1 MTERIDLNPVPS
13 RIVMATDLS
22 ARCDRAL
29 DRAAQLARSWDS
41 ELLAVNVLD
50 PTASPQQTLAWVDGQ
65 SDEGLA
71 RLAQKQLARDMSA
84 VDVNASI
91 RIVRGQN
98 VAGEILQVIEQ
109 VRAGLLIIAVAHNE
123 TLGRFLLGST
133 VDQLA
138 QSVSIPMLVVRQRP
152 HGPYKKI
159 LVGTDLS
166 EPSRNALM
174 TAAHM
179 FADQNLIL
187 YHAQTSAL
195 SSLAGKSTD
204 EVQPASPN
212 IVQACEAFLKLTP
225 LPDHHKVHL
234 VVQGASIRRSLLTQ
248 VIEQDIDLV
257 VLGNKGAGGLKNLLL
272 GSNSQQLLQWLPC
285 DVLLVP

>member
-1 MTERIDLNPVPS
+1 MAESIELKQTPS

-29 DRAAQLARSWDS
+29 DRAAQLARSWNCD
-41 ELLAVNVLD
+41 LLAVNVLD
-50 PTASPQQTLAWVDGQ
+50 PTASPQQTLAWVEGQ
-65 SDEGLA
+65 NDEGLA
-71 RLAQKQLARDMSA
+71 RLAQKQLVRDMST
-84 VDVNASI
+84 VDVTASI
-91 RIVRGQN
+91 RIVKGQD
-98 VAGEILQVIEQ
+98 VAGEIRQVIEQ
-109 VRAGLLIIAVAHNE
+109 ERAGLLITAVAHNE

-138 QSVSIPMLVVRQRP
+138 QSVSIPMLVVRQRA

-166 EPSRNALM
+166 ESSRRALT
-174 TAAHM
+174 TAARM

-187 YHAQTSAL
+187 YHAQASAL
-195 SSLAGKSTD
+195 SSLTGKSTD
-204 EVQPASPN
+204 AAQSASPST
-212 IVQACEAFLKLTP
+212 VQACEEFLKLTP
-225 LPDHHKVHL
+225 LPDHDKVHL
-234 VVQGASIRRSLLTQ
+234 VVQGAHIRRALPAK

-257 VLGNKGAGGLKNLLL
+257 VLGNKGAGGFKDLLL
-272 GSNSQQLLQWLPC
+272 GSNSAQLLQWLPC